1 VIYTRIHFKVVTVQK
16 LGTGLASVRSELV
29 QLAKQIVKTNKMK
42 KNLAITMATL
52 ALASSALATPVTQ
65 VSYPITSD
73 HATGGLGTAPFG
85 TVTLTEAGGNLDVS
99 VSLNAGYFFV
109 LTGAADFQDFKF
121 NATGVAVS
129 DISITQNAPY
139 TLVASTGT
147 YNGDGTGQ
155 FGFGITGAPGQ
166 GNGFANA
173 FNSPINFHIANATIA
188 DLTNPNN
195 LGILFVAD
203 LYSSST
209 GNTGPADVTPGTSVP
224 DGGATVTMLG
234 AALVGLAGFRKTI
247 KK

>member
-1 VIYTRIHFKVVTVQK
+1 
-16 LGTGLASVRSELV
+16 
-29 QLAKQIVKTNKMK
+29 MK
-42 KNLAITMATL
+42 KNLTIATACLMGAL
-52 ALASSALATPVTQ
+52 ALASSAQATSITQ
-65 VSYPITSD
+65 AVYPITSD

-85 TVTLTEAGGNLDVS
+85 TVTLTEVGGNLDVS
-99 VSLNAGYFFV
+99 VVLNAGYSFV

-129 DISITQNAPY
+129 DITITQNAPY

-147 YNGDGTGQ
+147 YNGDGTGL
-155 FGFGITGAPGQ
+155 FGFGITGTGQ
-166 GNGFANA
+166 GNGLAGT
-173 FNSPINFHIANATIA
+173 FNSPISFSIANATIA
-188 DLTNPNN
+188 DLTQPNN

-209 GNTGPADVTPGTSVP
+209 GNTGPADVTPSTSVP
-224 DGGATVTMLG
+224 DGGATVTLLG